1 MIMIRTTI
9 VIADDHPILRQGL
22 RTLLEGEPD
31 FDVVG
36 EAGDGAGSVAVVE
49 KQRPDVLVLDVVLPG
64 FGGFEVARRVAEC
77 APSTRTLM
85 LSMHANE
92 AYIAEALRAG
102 ATGYAAKETG
112 PAELVKAVREVAAGR
127 LYLSPPFS
135 ERAVAAYLGKLGPCA
150 DPYATLTPRETEIL
164 ALAAEGLNNPRIAA
178 RLNISVRT
186 VETHRAHLL
195 KKLGLQGQHDLVRY
209 ALKRGIVQLL

>member
-1 MIMIRTTI
+1 MNRITI

-22 RTLLEGEPD
+22 RALLEAEPD
-31 FDVVG
+31 FEIVG
-36 EAGDGAGSVAVVE
+36 EAGDGAGAVEIV
-49 KQRPDVLVLDVVLPG
+49 QQHRPSVLVLDVVLPG
-64 FGGFEVARRVAEC
+64 FGGFEVARRVAEH
-77 APSTRTLM
+77 APETRTLM

-92 AYIAEALRAG
+92 AYIAQALRAG

-135 ERAVAAYLGKLGPCA
+135 ERALAAYLGRLAPSS
-150 DPYATLTPRETEIL
+150 DPYATLTPRETEVF
-164 ALAAEGLNNPRIAA
+164 AMAAEGFNNPGIAA

-186 VETHRAHLL
+186 VETHRANLL

-209 ALKRGIVQLL
+209 ALKRGIVQLR